1 MLLTC
6 ILHMQWHEIIMGNYK
21 FIVSLNGLYNKT
33 EHLTVQTQLF
43 FLLLPSIYAS
53 LLVEIA
59 S

>member
-1 MLLTC
+1 
-6 ILHMQWHEIIMGNYK
+6 MQWHEIIMGNYQ